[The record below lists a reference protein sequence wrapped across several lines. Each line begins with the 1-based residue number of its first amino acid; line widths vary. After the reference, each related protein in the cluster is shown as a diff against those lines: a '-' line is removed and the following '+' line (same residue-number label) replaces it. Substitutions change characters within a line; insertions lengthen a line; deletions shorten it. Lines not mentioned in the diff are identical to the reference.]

1 MDCNNYSYAPDFDGE
16 TSYWAGGNDK
26 DRALLD
32 LLDRYDAGALS
43 DEEFEQALLEL
54 RGE

>member
-16 TSYWAGGNDK
+16 LSYWAGDNDK
-26 DRALLD
+26 DSDLLD
-32 LLDRYDAGALS
+32 LLDRYNADELS

-54 RGE
+54 